1 MLEHLLRVRV
11 FPLAI
16 RVFGIEVVFGQRW
29 HEGCFHALL
38 TQTIPVKVVEPWMF
52 PQNMRSLLPETV
64 TRLPLDQS
72 VDKISSICRPVL
84 RNFILMDFD
93 LFRKDMITNLFSVL
107 AMVRPLAEH
116 TLIGDDSHSEVV
128 DGYTVVLAAHDLGSH
143 IAGRARCVLRVLR
156 IPQTCNT
163 QIRDPQVAILVEDQV
178 LWLDITMQDCI
189 LVKIFEAKEHASDKE
204 LYNSN

>member
-84 RNFILMDFD
+84 RNFILMDLD
-93 LFRKDMITNLFSVL
+93 LFRKDMVTNLLPVL
-107 AMVRPLAEH
+107 AMVWPLAEH
-116 TLIGDDSHSEVV
+116 AFVSDDSHREVV
-128 DGYTVVLAAHDLGSH
+128 DGHTVVLAAHDLGSH

-178 LWLDITMQDCI
+178 LWLDITMQDGI
-189 LVKIFEAKEHASDKE
+189 LVQIFEAEEHASDKE